1 MIGNQSFSF
10 VQPIVLHS
18 VSPKTAVNGTDL
30 FLTGKG
36 FRRNVTIKCSFGNG
50 HGDFSLAKVVSSTRA
65 SCPVVARTFGY
76 IGLSVVTS
84 DNMRISGAKAAEIYN
99 HPLVAVTANKTLFG
113 SDAGGQEIELLISS
127 EADELL
133 EHSAIGCLFGHRSVP
148 ATVTR
153 SVVKCMTPP
162 WEPQTPRNVTL
173 TVNLN
178 GMEFSKNVLNFEYI
192 EAPRVTKIHP
202 VYVSTSGGTHV
213 VVSGVNLLPMGR
225 VSCRFGNH
233 QTYGYF
239 DSTLISVACLT
250 PSIDQREGEIYAYP
264 LFLFLNGIWIDS
276 EQKVYFHEPI
286 HIESLAPRVISH
298 SVESILVHGSG
309 FSAVIPI
316 HCQFNHSSWSTAVII
331 SNKTAKCPLPMDKA
345 TVLTG
350 EELSFSLTTNKVDFI
365 KSPYPL
371 RYSNDDM
378 YLTHINPK
386 IGPSFG
392 GTRTDVYGYFKKNA
406 KMKCMFGDK
415 TTRAIYLSNNHIQCI
430 SSPIFME
437 ESGRVMIVNVS
448 VSGSHFL
455 QQSAGFIYYS
465 THFSNDM
472 EISTTHG
479 VTSGGTMVTIGGK
492 HLTDVL
498 DGIKNI
504 GNVAVTPVVKF
515 GTNLAS
521 NSRVLDSNSIVCNAP
536 SRDGDFSSV
545 PIYLSLNGGVD
556 FFPLNHQFHYYE
568 KPSITKIVPLA
579 IEAEEIVEI
588 IIYGNNFLPLIDAS
602 CVLGSLSTVRAEV
615 ISDTEIRCIVLPT
628 VVGVI
633 MVFVTLN
640 GVDISNELPLAIRDS
655 APIVLAVEP
664 VFVSASGGT
673 VVTVTLSKS
682 ARPGTLIKLS
692 NFTAEPQEHIG
703 NSSFTFTAPSGSEPT
718 HMLISHN
725 QGHSFIDTMIELQF
739 LPDLVIYSV
748 RPSVF
753 FMNDGGRNE
762 DIEISG
768 RKFEPHWR
776 YYCIIVSNDEDVAE
790 IEAVYRNE
798 TSITCNCKWLSISR
812 PQNYGVAVRR
822 EKDRQTSNALDIF
835 ATPRITLLSLN
846 PSFVVE
852 DSVNQYVSIKGKNFF
867 AVEDSLICRFI
878 HDQGSIET
886 SIGIVFGSLVRC
898 EVPRFPRG
906 KVSVH
911 VVTNDSINEE
921 SNELFL
927 EISEQLSFPA
937 PRLKT
942 FAIEPY
948 DVTNENVYI
957 SGFEPT
963 QVTGDSC
970 FRLILRVENLY
981 SHPANCSI
989 GDTLVQVESS
999 WITGSVACLTCRQ
1012 ELSNSNYSVGVVLG
1026 DGSIILAPTKLNV
1039 FPIEFGS
1046 AGPLVGPIGGGTR
1059 IHVSGKG
1066 FRNWNG
1072 RLFCYFGSD
1081 FNVAEV
1087 VDDSSIKCNSTPSFE
1102 SISRSS
1108 LTVPFYVAPASVN
1121 EISTTMSFTYHYPEE
1136 INSIFPRAGFGG
1148 TLVTISGS
1156 GFLVSRG
1163 YRCRFGE
1170 MMTNA
1175 IRISEDKIM
1184 CIAPS
1189 LKPSAVPVS
1198 ITNNEVDFVEAGSFL
1213 YFHELSIVSAFL
1225 QGPPRTTVKVQLGH
1239 NIESLGNERKEK
1251 NIAPPS

>member
-1 MIGNQSFSF
+1 MIDLLFVNYNSFDIVFFLRSF
-10 VQPIVLHS
+10 
-18 VSPKTAVNGTDL
+18 SPKTVVNGTDIL
-30 FLTGKG
+30 LGGEG
-36 FRRNVTIKCSFGNG
+36 FRRNVTIKCSFGND
-50 HGDFSLAKVVSSTRA
+50 HDDFSLAKVLSSTTA
-65 SCPVVARTFGY
+65 SCPVIARSFGY

-84 DNMRISGAKAAEIYN
+84 DNMRISNAIPAEIYN
-99 HPLVAVTANKTLFG
+99 HPLVAVTANKALVG
-113 SDAGGQEIELLISS
+113 SDAGGQDIELLISS

-133 EHSAIGCLFGHRSVP
+133 ERSVIKCLFGHLSVP
-148 ATVTR
+148 ATVSK
-153 SVVKCMTPP
+153 SVLKCMTPP

-173 TVNLN
+173 TVTLN

-202 VYVSTSGGTHV
+202 VYVSTLGGTNV
-213 VVSGVNLLPMGR
+213 VVSGVNLLSLGR

-239 DSTLISVACLT
+239 DSTLNSVACLT
-250 PSIDQREGEIYAYP
+250 PSIDQKEGETHEYP
-264 LFLFLNGIWIDS
+264 LFLLLNGIWIDS

-286 HIESLAPRVISH
+286 HIESLAPRGISH
-298 SVESILVHGSG
+298 GVESILVHGSG
-309 FSAVIPI
+309 FSAVVPI
-316 HCQFNHSSWSTAVII
+316 HCHFNHSLWSTAVII

-345 TVLTG
+345 TELEG
-350 EELSFSLTTNKVDFI
+350 EELSLSLTTNKVDFF

-392 GTRTDVYGYFKKNA
+392 GTRIDVYGYFKKDT

-415 TTRAIYLSNNHIQCI
+415 STRAIYLSNNHIKCM

-448 VSGSHFL
+448 VSGSHSL

-465 THFSNDM
+465 THFSNDI

-479 VTSGGTMVTIGGK
+479 ATSGGTILTIGGK

-504 GNVAVTPVVKF
+504 GNVAVTPIIKF
-515 GTNLAS
+515 GTKLAS
-521 NSRVLDSNSIVCNAP
+521 NSQVIDTNSIVCNAP
-536 SRDGDFSSV
+536 SRDGNFSAV

-556 FFPLNHQFHYYE
+556 FFPLNRQFHYYE

-579 IEAEEIVEI
+579 IEAEEVVEI
-588 IIYGNNFLPLIDAS
+588 IIYGNNFLPLMDAS
-602 CVLGSLSTVRAEV
+602 CVFGSMSKVRAEV
-615 ISDTEIRCIVLPT
+615 ISATEIRCIVLPT

-633 MVFVTLN
+633 MISVTLN
-640 GVDISNELPLAIRDS
+640 GVDNSNELPLAIRDS

-673 VVTVTLSKS
+673 VVTVSLSKS

-718 HMLISHN
+718 QMLISHN
-725 QGHSFIDTMIELQF
+725 QGHSFIDTMIALQF
-739 LPDLVIYSV
+739 LPDLVIHAV
-748 RPSVF
+748 LPSVF
-753 FMNDGGRNE
+753 YNNDGERNE

-768 RKFEPHWR
+768 RKFDPDWR
-776 YYCIIVSNDEDVAE
+776 YYCIILSNDKDIAE
-790 IEAVYRNE
+790 IEAVYKNE
-798 TSITCNCKWLSISR
+798 TSITCNCKWPSINR

-822 EKDRQTSNALDIF
+822 EKDRQTSNTLHII

-846 PSFVVE
+846 PSFIIE
-852 DSVNQYVSIKGKNFF
+852 DSVNQYVSIEGKNLF
-867 AVEDSLICRFI
+867 VVVDSLICRFV
-878 HDQGSIET
+878 HDQGHIET
-886 SIGIVFGSLVRC
+886 SIGIVVGSFVRC

-906 KVSVH
+906 KISVH
-911 VVTNDSINEE
+911 VIVANDSINEE
-921 SNELFL
+921 SNMLFL
-927 EISEQLSFPA
+927 EISERLPFPA
-937 PRLKT
+937 PQSKT
-942 FAIEPY
+942 SAIEPY
-948 DVTNENVYI
+948 DVTNENVFI

-981 SHPANCSI
+981 SDPSNCSI

-999 WITGSVACLTCRQ
+999 WVTGSVSCLACRQ
-1012 ELSNSNYSVGVVLG
+1012 ELSNNNYSVGVVLG
-1026 DGSIILAPTKLNV
+1026 DGSIILAPSKLNV

-1046 AGPLVGPIGGGTR
+1046 AGPLFGPIGGGTR
-1059 IHVSGKG
+1059 IQVSGKG
-1066 FRNWNG
+1066 FWNWNG

-1081 FNVAEV
+1081 YSVAEV
-1087 VDDSSIKCNSTPSFE
+1087 IDDSNVKCNSTPLFE

-1108 LTVPFYVAPASVN
+1108 LLVPFYVAPASVN
-1121 EISTTMSFTYHYPEE
+1121 EISATMWFTYHYPEE
-1136 INSIFPRAGFGG
+1136 INAIFPRAGFGG
-1148 TLVTISGS
+1148 TLVTITGS

-1170 MMTNA
+1170 MMTSA
-1175 IRISEDKIM
+1175 IRISEEKII
-1184 CIAPS
+1184 CIAPN
-1189 LKPSAVPVS
+1189 LEPSSVPVS
-1198 ITNNEVDFVEAGSFL
+1198 VTNNEVDFVYAGSFL
-1213 YFHELSIVSAFL
+1213 YFHEVSILSAFL
-1225 QGPPRTTVKVQLGH
+1225 RGPPRTTVIVQLGH
-1239 NIESLGNERKEK
+1239 KY
-1251 NIAPPS
+1251 